1 MIEKVTAISVKL
13 GHQVKWQCPACG
25 HKMTMFLDTRGR
37 IEDVTDHFR
46 YCEECNQ
53 PTRLKIPMRE

>member
-1 MIEKVTAISVKL
+1 MIEKIEATSIKL

-37 IEDVTDHFR
+37 IEEVTDHFR
-46 YCEECNQ
+46 WCEKCNEPAQ
-53 PTRLKIPMRE
+53 MQLPRRE